1 MLHFSKDYDRYE
13 FQGSYE
19 ERYVPKRAG
28 FSWDP
33 TYKVWWTKSVY
44 KASLLLDHTDNAC
57 LSKIKTEIKKQR
69 ASLSLSR
76 SQGSSV
82 SVSRPQDL
90 EYFPFQKVGIEYA
103 ASRPNTLIADQM
115 GLGKTIQ
122 AIGLVNHVKRIK
134 SVLVV
139 CPAGVKFVWEYE
151 LDRWLT
157 RDMDVGTA
165 YAKYD
170 FPDTNIVIINY
181 EILHRFDE
189 VVLRTWDLLICDEA
203 HYIKNGKTQ
212 RSKMVKKVAARAKRL
227 LFLTGTPILSR
238 PSELWNLLQILDP
251 GNWDHWLDFIKRYCA
266 GHRKWI
272 SNEKMVWDANGAS
285 NLDELQDRLRSTIM
299 IRRLKEEVLKD
310 LPSKFRQ
317 TIIIS
322 PDDIPEIAKVEK
334 LVNKDDLEVVID
346 FMSTGGASSAL
357 TRLVKV
363 RKETALAKVP
373 WIINHIKQM
382 LESEEKVVIFAHH
395 KAVVMGLLSGLTGF
409 QFNPVY
415 VTGDV
420 TLKDRKTAIASFQGN
435 DLNRVFIG
443 TIGAAGV
450 GITLTAASTVVFA
463 ELDWVPGNIS
473 QAEDRLHRIGQH
485 NNVLVQH
492 LVVQG
497 SIDAVLTD
505 MLTEKQKVID
515 EALDVKHK

>member
-1 MLHFSKDYDRYE
+1 MMLHFIKDYDRYE
-13 FQGSYE
+13 FHGSYD
-19 ERYVPKRAG
+19 ERHIPKRAG
-28 FSWDP
+28 FSWDSSS
-33 TYKVWWTKSVY
+33 KVWWTKSTY
-44 KASLLLDHTDNAC
+44 KASLLLDHTDDAC
-57 LSKIKTEIKKQR
+57 LRRIKTEIKKQR
-69 ASLSLSR
+69 ASLLLSR

-82 SVSRPQDL
+82 SVSKKPEDL
-90 EYFPFQKVGIEYA
+90 EYFPFQKVGIQYA

-122 AIGLVNHVKRIK
+122 AIGLINHRKSIK

-139 CPAGVKFVWEYE
+139 CPAGVKFVWQYE
-151 LDRWLT
+151 LNRWLA
-157 RDMDVGTA
+157 RDMDVGVA
-165 YAKYD
+165 YPKYD
-170 FPDTNIVIINY
+170 FPNTNIVIMNY

-189 VVLRTWDLLICDEA
+189 VVLRKWDLLICDEA
-203 HYIKNGKTQ
+203 HYIKNSKTQ
-212 RSKMVKKVAARAKRL
+212 RSKMVKKVAQRAKRL

-238 PSELWNLLQILDP
+238 PSELWNLLRILDP
-251 GNWDHWLDFIKRYCA
+251 DNWDHWLDFIQRYCD

-272 SNEKMVWDANGAS
+272 SNTDTVWDASGAS
-285 NLDELQDRLRSTIM
+285 NLDELQKRLRSTIM
-299 IRRLKEEVLKD
+299 IRRLKEEVLED

-317 TIIIS
+317 TIII
-322 PDDIPEIAKVEK
+322 PQGDIPEMAKIEK
-334 LVNKDDLEVVID
+334 SIDKSDLDLVID

-373 WIINHIKQM
+373 WTVNHIKQM
-382 LESEEKVVIFAHH
+382 LESEDKVVIFAHH
-395 KAVVMGLLSGLTGF
+395 KAVVEALVLGLVD
-409 QFNPVY
+409 FNPVWI
-415 VTGDV
+415 TGDV
-420 TLKDRKTAIASFQGN
+420 SLKDREVAIASFQAN

-492 LVVQG
+492 LVVHR

-515 EALDVKHK
+515 AALDLKRK